1 MSADL
6 KELRIRNLLMY
17 GDKLVEVSAI
27 FRSHFNCES
36 MDGISYGN
44 SIQSNFKP
52 IPLTEEWLL
61 NFGFVKY
68 QFMNGYFINTI
79 FGDLMIQFY
88 KTEIHLFFTK
98 ISYDSQGMK
107 FNGRKFINNNKS
119 FTDCKYVHQL
129 QNLYFSLTGKELT
142 IKL

>member
-1 MSADL
+1 MSSDL

-61 NFGFVKY
+61 KFGFELLVRKSSD
-68 QFMNGYFINTI
+68 GYKNTI
-79 FGDLMIQFY
+79 FSMKNPSWTLMELDKGYGVKFW
-88 KTEIHLFFTK
+88 
-98 ISYDSQGMK
+98 QG
-107 FNGRKFINNNKS
+107 NS
-119 FTDCKYVHQL
+119 LLYVHQL
-129 QNLYFSLTGKELT
+129 QNLYHCLCGEELT